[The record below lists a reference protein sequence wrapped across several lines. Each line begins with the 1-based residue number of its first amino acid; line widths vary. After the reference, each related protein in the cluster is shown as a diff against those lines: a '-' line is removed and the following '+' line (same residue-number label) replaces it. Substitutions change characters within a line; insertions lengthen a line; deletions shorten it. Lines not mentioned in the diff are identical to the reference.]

1 MLLIPNNQTV
11 IVILVH
17 INKQLM
23 LSVDNNESNVV
34 IKMYVIKEERVRRRS
49 GLEALRASHTALF
62 PHIDFEGT
70 RLTELA
76 RRLGISKQA
85 VGQLVGELE
94 AMGTLERVPDPSDGR
109 AKLIRFSAQG
119 RRGMLQGLGVLKELE
134 VDYARDIGVE
144 RMEALRD
151 ALVALE
157 EVLDLE
163 ERPRG

>member
-1 MLLIPNNQTV
+1 MSSHPTPEELERIERAKRASVAQLLFKCAR
-11 IVILVH
+11 LV
-17 INKQLM
+17 
-23 LSVDNNESNVV
+23 NERAL
-34 IKMYVIKEERVRRRS
+34 ERVRQRS

-119 RRGMLQGLGVLKELE
+119 RRGMLQGLSVLKELE

-163 ERPRG
+163 GRSKG